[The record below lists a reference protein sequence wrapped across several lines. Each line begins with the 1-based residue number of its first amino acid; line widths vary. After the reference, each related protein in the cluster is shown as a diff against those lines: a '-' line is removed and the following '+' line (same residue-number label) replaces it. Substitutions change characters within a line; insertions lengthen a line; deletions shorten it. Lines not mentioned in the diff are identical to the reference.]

1 MRKGK
6 AMNKAITD
14 GISFMPPPFADGLDV
29 WSSGDGT
36 PGSDTYDGSPDAAFV
51 PSDADFGGALELL
64 KTGNVTRL
72 RFMGQ
77 TPLIP
82 GCYLRVR
89 ARVKAISGALPD
101 VRIAGWAGDSGD
113 AHVPGVPE
121 TGPAVALTAYGDV
134 VEVSAIVGSGARGG
148 VDMPWGMAAAYGHF
162 GLDLTGPNGGVVR
175 IDDLVIEDVTRVF
188 LRDMLS
194 VVDVRDFGAAGD
206 GVTDDAPAF
215 EAADAAAAGRDVLV
229 PEGTY
234 FLGDSVTLQNRARF
248 DGTVT
253 MPAGKTLMLNR
264 NFDLPGYID
273 AFGEGELAF
282 RKAFQALIT
291 GPDHVVLDL
300 AGRKVDLREPVD
312 LAAAAPGVTSFAQ
325 RRVIANG
332 QFSAVPGSGW
342 DTETVTAQATYDPGM
357 PFELRNVANVATVPV
372 GALVEAAGVG
382 REVYVRD
389 RNIGAGTLTLSRP
402 LYDAQGTQSY
412 TFRRFKYMLDFSGFD
427 KLSKFAISEID
438 FLCRGHCNCIL
449 LPRRG
454 VGFHL
459 RDCVLTRPRERGV
472 SSPGEGCQGMMVDR
486 CQFLSDEAGKLVPD
500 RRSIALN
507 TNSND
512 VKIRDNRAPFF
523 KHFAVIGGTSSVI
536 LGNHVF
542 QGDNA
547 DPGPRS
553 AGLVMAHTNSRATI
567 GNNYIDNCSIEWT
580 NEHDEAPGF
589 ASEFS
594 FSQMSITGNNFLAI
608 GAAPYFRFLR
618 VKPHGTGHFITGL
631 TVTGNSFRL
640 IDGNIGRVE
649 DIDTSFA
656 ELDFSRFRNITFA
669 NNAFN
674 NVDTP
679 VASPMVMTHTEES
692 PQSVWVVQPFPRLPF
707 NGWVRTVES
716 VVPNGPIRDDTG
728 GIYYGAPYYRA
739 QQGPNK
745 DWARLYWEK
754 PVSGAVTMRLRID
767 NPV

>member
-1 MRKGK
+1 
-6 AMNKAITD
+6 MNKAITD

-29 WSSGDGT
+29 WSSGNGT
-36 PGSDTYDGSPDAAFV
+36 PGSDTYDNSADAAFV

-64 KTGNVTRL
+64 KSQNTMRL

-82 GCYLRVR
+82 GCYLRVK
-89 ARVKAISGALPD
+89 ARVKALSGALPD
-101 VRIAGWAGDSGD
+101 VRIAGWAGDSGGT
-113 AHVPGVPE
+113 HVPGLTE
-121 TGPAVALTAYGDV
+121 TGPSVALTAYGEV
-134 VEVSAIVGSGARGG
+134 VEVAAIVGSGAREG
-148 VDMPWGMAAAYGHF
+148 VDMPWGTTTAYGHL

-175 IDDLVIEDVTRVF
+175 VDDIVIEDVTRFF

-194 VVDVRDFGAAGD
+194 VVDVRDFGALGD

-253 MPAGKTLMLNR
+253 MPDDKVLTLNR

-273 AFGEGELAF
+273 AFGDGELAF
-282 RKAFQALIT
+282 RKAFQSLVT
-291 GPDHVVLDL
+291 GPDHVELDL

-312 LAAAAPGVTSFAQ
+312 LGSAAPGVSNFSQ
-325 RRVIANG
+325 RRVITNG
-332 QFSAVPGSGW
+332 QFSAVPGANW
-342 DTETVTAQATYDPGM
+342 DTETVTSQATYDPDM
-357 PFELRNVANVATVPV
+357 PFELRNVANVANVPV
-372 GALVEAAGVG
+372 GALVEAPGVG
-382 REVYVRD
+382 REVYVRS
-389 RNIGAGTLTLSRP
+389 RNVGAETLELSRP
-402 LYDAQGTQSY
+402 LYDAQGTQGY
-412 TFRRFKYMLDFSGFD
+412 TFRRFKYMLDFSGFE
-427 KLSKFAISEID
+427 KLSKFAIADVD
-438 FLCRGHCNCIL
+438 FLCRGHCNAIL
-449 LPRRG
+449 LAPRG

-459 RDCVLTRPRERGV
+459 RDCWITRPRERGV

-486 CQFLSDEAGKLVPD
+486 CQFLSNETSLLVPD
-500 RRSIALN
+500 RQSVALN
-507 TNSND
+507 TNGND

-523 KHFAVIGGTSSVI
+523 RHFAVIGGTSSVI
-536 LGNHVF
+536 LGNHIF

-547 DPGPRS
+547 DPGPRT
-553 AGLVMAHTNSRATI
+553 AGIVMAHTNSRATI

-580 NEHDEAPGF
+580 NEHDEAPAF
-589 ASEFS
+589 SSEFS

-608 GAAPYFRFLR
+608 GAAPSFRFLV
-618 VKPHGTGHFITGL
+618 VKPYGTGHFITGL

-640 IDGNIGRVE
+640 IAGNIGRVE
-649 DIDTSFA
+649 QIDTSFA

-674 NVDTP
+674 NVETP
-679 VASPMVMTHTEES
+679 VESPLVMTHSEAS
-692 PQSVWVVQPFPRLPF
+692 PQPVWIVQPFPKLPF

-716 VVPNGPIRDDTG
+716 VVPQGPIRDNNGETYFG
-728 GIYYGAPYYRA
+728 MPYYRA
-739 QQGPNK
+739 QQGPNN

-754 PVSGAVTMRLRID
+754 AVEGAVTLRLRID